1 MSPFLKLKVELWHQY
16 SSRMAWNPKVMTKF
30 VQDCKTTTTAWKV
43 SVFGDFLVWML
54 ENTDYKSSK
63 YEHFERSVLLAE

>member
-1 MSPFLKLKVELWHQY
+1 
-16 SSRMAWNPKVMTKF
+16 MAWYPKVMTKF

-43 SVFGDFLVWML
+43 SVFGDFLVRML

>member
-1 MSPFLKLKVELWHQY
+1 MSLFLKLKVELWHQY
-16 SSRMAWNPKVMTKF
+16 SSRMAWYPKVMTKF

-43 SVFGDFLVWML
+43 SVVGDFLVPML

-63 YEHFERSVLLAE
+63 HEHFERSVLLAE